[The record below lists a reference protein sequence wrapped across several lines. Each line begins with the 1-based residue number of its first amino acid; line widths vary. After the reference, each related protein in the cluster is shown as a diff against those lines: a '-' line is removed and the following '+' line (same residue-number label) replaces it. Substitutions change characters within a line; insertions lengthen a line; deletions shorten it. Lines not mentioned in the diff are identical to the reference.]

1 MKDSAD
7 KNFNTKRIWELDAF
21 RGLFILAVVFIHVM
35 FDLDMFGFIDLSTWP
50 SWYHF
55 IQEYGGILFI
65 LISGICIT
73 LGTKHIKRGVIVL
86 SAALIVTVVTY
97 LLGDPSNYIFFGILH
112 LMAFCMLTYP
122 LYRRLPTPLLFILG
136 AVIIGVGF
144 YFETINVETE
154 YLYWLGLTSPYF
166 TAGDFFPVFPN
177 LGFYMIGVVLGRT
190 LYKDK
195 KSLMPNFPY
204 DNFIIKAFSW
214 LGRNSLFVYLGHQP
228 IAYGAC
234 ALADYFINL

>member
-1 MKDSAD
+1 MNDSAEKFPI
-7 KNFNTKRIWELDAF
+7 KNRIWELDAL
-21 RGLFILAVVFIHVM
+21 RGIFIIAVVFIHVM

-50 SWYHF
+50 DWYHF

-73 LGTKHIKRGVIVL
+73 LGSKHIKRGLVVLGAAAIVSVI
-86 SAALIVTVVTY
+86 TY
-97 LLGDPSNYIFFGILH
+97 VMGDPRNYIFFGILH

-122 LYRRLPTPLLFILG
+122 LYRRLPTAVLFILG
-136 AVIIGVGF
+136 AIIIGFGF
-144 YFETINVETE
+144 YFETIRIDSE
-154 YLYWLGLTSPYF
+154 YLFWLGLMSPYF
-166 TAGDFFPVFPN
+166 AAGDFFPIFPN

-195 KSLMPNFPY
+195 KSKLPGFPN
-204 DNFIIKAFSW
+204 DNFIIKTFSW

-234 ALADYFINL
+234 MLADFLTKN